1 MATIDVKIS
10 QAVMDSAA
18 LDGLA
23 HEDGAFDTAM
33 DAMASAL
40 AGIAGDGP
48 SFTTAVLADGTVKIT
63 YPNGVVQEYTGVTL
77 ANATA
82 ASGVASATGM
92 KLTAPGAVSIEAA
105 GKFEFNYMTQPS
117 FSIDATVAMMD
128 SIKVHTLYA
137 TTSADYD
144 ALYGNVSA
152 ELDGHL
158 TVGMDGRLH
167 GSFSSLTLGADQFLA
182 SASIEGRFNLS
193 GNPDAMAHP
202 DVAGGR
208 PEILLKPPVSNFTLD
223 GKATSLDLEFRDG
236 SYLRGDDL
244 GVMFNSGQFDD
255 MLGLVHGALSGSDT
269 INVTLPAVL
278 PANVLVAS
286 GAGDDAVSV
295 GGGGGKLSVFAGAG
309 NDVITMLSDHHKVD
323 GGTGTDTVVFAGN
336 KAQYTVTQADGKLT
350 VASSGGADVLSNV
363 ERLQFADGAVAYD
376 IDGNAGQAWRMYR
389 AAFDRTPDNPGLG
402 YWIKALDGHVTL
414 HGLAESFI
422 KSTEF
427 AQRYG
432 DNPSNAAFV
441 ARLYNNVLHREAEQ
455 EGFNYWVDVLERGE
469 QRANVLANFS
479 ESAENRAQVV
489 GSIEHGCE
497 YTPYGS

>member
-10 QAVMDSAA
+10 QAVMDSTA

-23 HEDGAFDTAM
+23 HEEGAFDTAM

-40 AGIAGDGP
+40 ASIAGDGLP
-48 SFTTAVLADGTVKIT
+48 LAVAVLANGTVKIT

-77 ANATA
+77 ANPAAAT
-82 ASGVASATGM
+82 GVASATGM
-92 KLTAPGAVSIEAA
+92 KLTAPGAVSMEAA
-105 GKFEFNYMTQPS
+105 GKFEFNYLTQPS
-117 FSIDATVAMMD
+117 FRIDVTTAAMD
-128 SIKVHTLYA
+128 SIKVKTLYA
-137 TTSADYD
+137 ATSADYD

-152 ELDGHL
+152 ELEGHL
-158 TVGMDGRLH
+158 TIGKDGQLH
-167 GSFSSLTLGADQFLA
+167 GSFSSLTLGADKFLA
-182 SASIEGRFNLS
+182 SASLEGRFNLS
-193 GNPDAMAHP
+193 GNPDAMARP
-202 DVAGGR
+202 DVVGAR
-208 PEILLKPPVSNFTLD
+208 PDIWLKPPVSDMTLN

-295 GGGGGKLSVFAGAG
+295 GGGGGKLHVAAGAG
-309 NDVITMLSDHHKVD
+309 NDVITMLSGHHNVD
-323 GGTGTDTVVFAGN
+323 GGTGADTVVFSGN

-350 VASSGGADVLSNV
+350 VASGGGVDVLTNV
-363 ERLQFADGAVAYD
+363 ERLQFADSAVAYD

-414 HGLAESFI
+414 HDLAESFI

-427 AQRYG
+427 ARLYG

-441 ARLYNNVLHREAEQ
+441 ARLYNNVLHRDAEQ
-455 EGFNYWVDVLERGE
+455 AGLDYWVGVLERGE
-469 QRANVLANFS
+469 GRANVLVNFS
-479 ESAENRAQVV
+479 EGAENRAQVV
-489 GSIEHGCE
+489 GSIQHGCE
-497 YTPYGS
+497 YVPYGA